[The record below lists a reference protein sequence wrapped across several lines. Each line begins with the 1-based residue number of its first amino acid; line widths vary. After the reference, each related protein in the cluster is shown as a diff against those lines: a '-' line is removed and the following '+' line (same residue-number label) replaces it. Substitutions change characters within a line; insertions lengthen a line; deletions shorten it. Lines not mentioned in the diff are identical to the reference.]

1 MNKRKQRIWRKQRQ
15 VRRGGSCTGLLN
27 NHGKRGMSG
36 FKALDALK
44 RLRTIQAHILHRHL
58 QYVRWSRDRQVS
70 YVCLHYLCF
79 ELVYFASLLTSKAF
93 VYSTLVLEFMEFRC
107 QVKPK
112 WESPALQRFISG
124 FASEMSLDWINDSPI
139 LDHSIQ
145 LVTCAKSLSS
155 SIAVCISIKLGT

>member
-1 MNKRKQRIWRKQRQ
+1 
-15 VRRGGSCTGLLN
+15 
-27 NHGKRGMSG
+27 MSG

-93 VYSTLVLEFMEFRC
+93 VYSTLVLEFMEFTLPSEAKVGEPR
-107 QVKPK
+107 
-112 WESPALQRFISG
+112 AAAFHLGFRFRD
-124 FASEMSLDWINDSPI
+124 EP
-139 LDHSIQ
+139 
-145 LVTCAKSLSS
+145 
-155 SIAVCISIKLGT
+155 